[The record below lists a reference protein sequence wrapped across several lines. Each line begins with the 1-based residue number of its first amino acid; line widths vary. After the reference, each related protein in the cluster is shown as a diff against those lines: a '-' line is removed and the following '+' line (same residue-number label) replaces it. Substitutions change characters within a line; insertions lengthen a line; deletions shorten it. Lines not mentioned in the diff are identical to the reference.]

1 MMSTTTRKS
10 GGGRKI
16 SLAYDEEVVDD
27 PQRTTTD
34 AVLPEAGDNCA
45 IARVALAAG
54 RAVRVARRSI
64 TLRSRCPEGWRF
76 AVRRVPAGAPLT
88 SWSLP
93 FGDAVRD
100 VAAGDVLSNGAR
112 ASAAGRGMDLP
123 RTSRTGS
130 TRTPAAAAPRRRR
143 RSGAA
148 ARGDDARLLRTLAG
162 FASHPNVFGVVV
174 LGTPLSSPFSAAAV
188 LAAAPRPAPRALAY
202 AVDGDAE
209 RAVADVAAALRSWLP
224 AAQACARTVQPAATL
239 AVALQCGGSDAF
251 SGVSG
256 NPCVGDAAWRVVER
270 GGRCLLAETD
280 ELMGAEAYV
289 LARVRDGAVRDAFLA
304 LVDRYRRYLAAHGQT
319 AEANPSGGNKQR
331 GLYNIALKSL
341 GAAKKKHASLRL
353 EGCVEYGAPLPAPRG
368 YYFMDS
374 PGNDLESVA
383 GQVAAGCTVIHFVT
397 GNGSVTNF
405 PFAPTVKIVTTSAR
419 YALLA
424 GDMDFDAGR
433 YQAGAPMAALGRELF
448 ELTLRVASGER
459 TRGEAAGHSQLSIW
473 RAPSQLAFD
482 ATTLTALADRHGGP
496 AFTAAA
502 AAARRRRRARPRG
515 ASRSSTAATRAPR
528 PGSARSSPRAPGA
541 ARGRR
546 WAATVAC
553 GRARRRRRRRPS
565 PRAARRPRLS
575 SSPPRPA
582 RPRPRS
588 PRRSRAPRAPRRR
601 PAPLARA
608 PPAPSL
614 AFGQRP
620 ARAAAGVYVMDSPT
634 SSLAE
639 MTAALVAAH
648 ADVVVCVA
656 ATPDGMLA
664 AHGHAFVPVVRAAAA
679 GGPAAAHADV
689 VCDDPGAV
697 ARGATGVS
705 A

>member
-1 MMSTTTRKS
+1 MSTTTRRS

-54 RAVRVARRSI
+54 RAVRVAGRSI

-88 SWSLP
+88 SWNLP

-100 VAAGDVLSNGAR
+100 VAAGDVLCNEGAR
-112 ASAAGRGMDLP
+112 EALRGRGMDLP
-123 RTSRTGS
+123 RANFADRLDAYAGGGG
-130 TRTPAAAAPRRRR
+130 PAAPAPQAPLVDDGAAFRGYARPGGGVGTRNCLAVVPVSAGLGPLARRACAALAGDVAGLANVDGVVALAHTEG
-143 RSGAA
+143 SGGSGAAA

-202 AVDGDAE
+202 VVDGDAE

-224 AAQACARTVQPAATL
+224 AARACARTVQPAATL

-256 NPCVGDAAWRVVER
+256 NPCVGDAARRAVER

-405 PFAPTVKIVTTSAR
+405 PFAPTVKVVTTSAR

-448 ELTLRVASGER
+448 DLTLRVASGAR

-473 RAPSQLAFD
+473 RAP
-482 ATTLTALADRHGGP
+482 
-496 AFTAAA
+496 
-502 AAARRRRRARPRG
+502 
-515 ASRSSTAATRAPR
+515 
-528 PGSARSSPRAPGA
+528 
-541 ARGRR
+541 
-546 WAATVAC
+546 
-553 GRARRRRRRRPS
+553 
-565 PRAARRPRLS
+565 
-575 SSPPRPA
+575 
-582 RPRPRS
+582 
-588 PRRSRAPRAPRRR
+588 
-601 PAPLARA
+601 
-608 PPAPSL
+608 
-614 AFGQRP
+614 
-620 ARAAAGVYVMDSPT
+620 
-634 SSLAE
+634 
-639 MTAALVAAH
+639 
-648 ADVVVCVA
+648 
-656 ATPDGMLA
+656 
-664 AHGHAFVPVVRAAAA
+664 
-679 GGPAAAHADV
+679 
-689 VCDDPGAV
+689 
-697 ARGATGVS
+697 
-705 A
+705 

>member
-54 RAVRVARRSI
+54 RAVRVAGRPI

-100 VAAGDVLSNGAR
+100 VAAGDVLCNEG
-112 ASAAGRGMDLP
+112 
-123 RTSRTGS
+123 
-130 TRTPAAAAPRRRR
+130 
-143 RSGAA
+143 
-148 ARGDDARLLRTLAG
+148 
-162 FASHPNVFGVVV
+162 
-174 LGTPLSSPFSAAAV
+174 
-188 LAAAPRPAPRALAY
+188 
-202 AVDGDAE
+202 
-209 RAVADVAAALRSWLP
+209 AALRGAAWTCRANFADRLDAYAGGGGP
-224 AAQACARTVQPAATL
+224 AAPAPQACARSVQPAATL

-256 NPCVGDAAWRVVER
+256 NPCVGDAARRVVER

-304 LVDRYRRYLAAHGQT
+304 LVDRYRATSPHGRRRRRT
-319 AEANPSGGNKQR
+319 RRAGTSS

-353 EGCVEYGAPLPAPRG
+353 EGCVEYGAPCPRRG

-405 PFAPTVKIVTTSAR
+405 PFAPTVKVVTTTAR

-448 ELTLRVASGER
+448 ELTLRLDGGNAGAEARVRAFFAAALR
-459 TRGEAAGHSQLSIW
+459 RRPAAAQRRGDGRRRRCRRGGGGGGGGRR
-473 RAPSQLAFD
+473 RAP
-482 ATTLTALADRHGGP
+482 RGGRAVVVAAAP
-496 AFTAAA
+496 GAAA
-502 AAARRRRRARPRG
+502 AALAAASAALGPRRGG
-515 ASRSSTAATRAPR
+515 A
-528 PGSARSSPRAPGA
+528 
-541 ARGRR
+541 
-546 WAATVAC
+546 
-553 GRARRRRRRRPS
+553 
-565 PRAARRPRLS
+565 RAA
-575 SSPPRPA
+575 
-582 RPRPRS
+582 
-588 PRRSRAPRAPRRR
+588 
-601 PAPLARA
+601 LARA
-608 PPAPSL
+608 PAPSL

-639 MTAALVAAH
+639 MTAASRAH

-697 ARGATGVS
+697 DALLDGVARGDDPRALKAAAFVSFQVARGATGVS